1 MMKGTFRLGRVAG
14 IPIGLHWSWLFFFLL
29 ITWSLGVSFPHTFAG
44 VDGSSAWAAAVVTS
58 VLFLLSVLGHELAHA
73 LVALA
78 RGVPVR
84 GITVFILG
92 GVAEIEQDAE
102 RPLDEFLITVV
113 GPLSSLAIGLGFGG
127 VAWASRDVPVLY
139 AVSATMAA
147 VNLSLALFNLLP
159 GFPLDG
165 GRIFRALVWGW
176 TRDFVRASRL
186 AARVGQLIGWGM
198 VLLGLAQTFLW
209 QQGLGGLWTAG
220 IGWFLSSMAQSSYQH
235 AVLLQTLRDVRVD
248 RVMRDR
254 FAWVYS
260 GTQVQDAVAQY
271 FGHTPRPGLPVVRD
285 GALVGLLTLPQVRA
299 LDPARWFG
307 TPVDALMTPLA
318 RVPTV
323 APGDT
328 AVQLLQAMQRRQTG
342 EVPVVQEGRL
352 VGLVTEDDL
361 LHFVES
367 QERRARGQAVAT
379 P

>member
-1 MMKGTFRLGRVAG
+1 MMKGTLRLGRVAG
-14 IPIGLHWSWLFFFLL
+14 IPIGLHWSWLFFFVL
-29 ITWSLGVSFPHTFAG
+29 ITWSLGVSFPQTFAG
-44 VDGSSAWAAAVVTS
+44 VEGASAWAAAGLTA

-92 GVAEIEQDAE
+92 GVAEIEQDAD

-113 GPLSSLAIGLGFGG
+113 GPLSSLVIGLGFGG
-127 VAWASRDVPVLY
+127 LAWLGRDVPLLY
-139 AVSATMAA
+139 AVCATMAA

-176 TRDFVRASRL
+176 THDFVRASRL
-186 AARVGQLIGWGM
+186 AARVGQVIGWGM

-220 IGWFLSSMAQSSYQH
+220 IGWFLSSMAQSSYQQ
-235 AVLLQTLRDVRVD
+235 ALLLQALRDVRVD

-254 FAWVYS
+254 FAWVYA
-260 GTQVQDAVAQY
+260 GTRVQDAVSQY
-271 FGHTPRPGLPVVRD
+271 FSHTPEPGLPVVRD
-285 GALVGLLTLPQVRA
+285 GALVGLVTLAQVRA
-299 LDPARWFG
+299 LEPGRWAG
-307 TPVDALMTPLA
+307 APVEAVMTPRE

-328 AVQLLQAMQRRQTG
+328 AVQLLQVMQRRQAG
-342 EVPVVQEGRL
+342 EVPVLQEGRL
-352 VGLVTEDDL
+352 VGLVTEEDL
-361 LHFVES
+361 LHFV
-367 QERRARGQAVAT
+367 QAQDRRARGQAVAA